1 MVEDHLYLIDILI
14 KKYLGK
20 GAEYDDLY
28 QAAAVGLVEAANRFD
43 PDKGFEF
50 RTFATATI
58 LGEIKK
64 YFRDTQWDLKVPRT
78 RKERA
83 LKVREAEDRFT
94 RREGRAPNLAELAKE
109 AGLSEEQVMVALDS
123 ANAYAAYSL
132 DSEAGD
138 AAGREGST
146 SGDGSGLALYRALG
160 QVEKGY
166 EMVEIN
172 EIIKKVL
179 DGMTDTNRYIF
190 RKRFIEEKTQAE
202 IARALG
208 VSQMTIS
215 RAEKAIVDKFRS
227 EVEKEG

>member
-43 PDKGFEF
+43 PDKGFEY

-64 YFRDTQWDLKVPRT
+64 FFRDTQWDLKIPRT

-83 LKVREAEDRFT
+83 LKVRDAEDRFT
-94 RREGRAPNLAELAKE
+94 RREGRAPTLKELAAE
-109 AGLSEEQVMVALDS
+109 VALDS

-132 DSEAGD
+132 DSEAGEPGD
-138 AAGREGST
+138 REGS
-146 SGDGSGLALYRALG
+146 SDHDGAGLSLYHALG
-160 QVEKGY
+160 QLEKGY
-166 EMVEIN
+166 EMVETN

-179 DGMTDTNRYIF
+179 DSMTDTNRYIF

-202 IARALG
+202 IAKVL
-208 VSQMTIS
+208 
-215 RAEKAIVDKFRS
+215 
-227 EVEKEG
+227 

>member
-28 QAAAVGLVEAANRFD
+28 QAAAVGLVEAADRFD
-43 PDKGFEF
+43 PDRGFEF

-64 YFRDTQWDLKVPRT
+64 FFRDTQWDLKVPRT
-78 RKERA
+78 GKERA
-83 LKVREAEDRFT
+83 LKVREAEDKFT
-94 RREGRAPNLAELAKE
+94 RREGRAPNLAELAAEIGISK
-109 AGLSEEQVMVALDS
+109 EQVMEALDS

-132 DSEAGD
+132 DSESGESAD
-138 AAGREGST
+138 KEGPA
-146 SGDGSGLALYRALG
+146 SGDGAGMSLYRALG

-179 DGMTDTNRYIF
+179 NNMSDTNRYIF
-190 RKRFIEEKTQAE
+190 RQRFIEEKTQAE
-202 IARALG
+202 IARTLG

-215 RAEKAIVDKFRS
+215 RAEKAIVEKFRR
-227 EVEKEG
+227 ELAKAG